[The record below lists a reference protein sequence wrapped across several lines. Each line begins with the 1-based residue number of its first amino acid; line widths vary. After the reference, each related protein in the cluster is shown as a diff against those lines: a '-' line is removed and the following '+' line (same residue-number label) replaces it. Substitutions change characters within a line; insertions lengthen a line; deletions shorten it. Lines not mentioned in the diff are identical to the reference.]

1 LTERVTVASDEGV
14 LSSYDLGAVLARLAA
29 VPPAVDS
36 DAPGRRAA
44 VAAVLR
50 GTPGEAEAEILLI
63 RRAEHPRDP
72 WSGHM
77 AFPGGRRDE
86 GDPSLLATAIR
97 ETREEVGLDLE
108 AQGELLTRL
117 PDVPAIARGLR
128 VGLTITPFVFALR
141 GEALLGLNDEVAEA
155 LWAPLG
161 ALGRGEGA
169 GIVPYQREGLT
180 LELPCLHVEGRMVWG
195 LTYQMLQS
203 LFAAL
208 RG

>member
-1 LTERVTVASDEGV
+1 MLP
-14 LSSYDLGAVLARLAA
+14 SYDLGSVLARLAA

-36 DAPGRRAA
+36 DEPGLRAA
-44 VAAVLR
+44 VAAILR
-50 GTPGEAEAEILLI
+50 GTAGEAEILLI

-86 GDPSLLATAIR
+86 ADPSLLATAIR

-108 AQGELLTRL
+108 ARGELVARL
-117 PDVPAIARGLR
+117 PDLPAVARGRRL
-128 VGLTITPFVFALR
+128 GLTIAPFVFVLR
-141 GEALLGLNDEVAEA
+141 GEVSLGLNDEVAEA

-169 GIVPYQREGLT
+169 GTLVYPWEGVPI
-180 LELPCLHVEGRMVWG
+180 ELPCLHVEGRVVWG

-203 LFAAL
+203 LFATL
-208 RG
+208 GP